1 MNARIFLHRHR
12 GILLVGLVFAL
23 IYMGNGSYSPYIQLY
38 YKEAG
43 LSTSQIG
50 LITAIGPFASL
61 VFQTAWGRLAD
72 RTNRKFV
79 LLLTLVLSAACALLY
94 LLGASFGYIL
104 FVAVLYVLFNM
115 SVLPMADAMAL
126 EFCTKNR
133 YRFSPMRLC
142 GTVGYALIPI
152 LLGTLFSLD

>member
-79 LLLTLVLSAACALLY
+79 LLLTLVLTAACALLY
-94 LLGASFGYIL
+94 LLGGLARRAPPSS
-104 FVAVLYVLFNM
+104 AA
-115 SVLPMADAMAL
+115 P
-126 EFCTKNR
+126 R
-133 YRFSPMRLC
+133 
-142 GTVGYALIPI
+142 
-152 LLGTLFSLD
+152 